1 MKKPAGI
8 GFALVCTAFTAACGP
23 AQLPTPDPRP
33 ILVYSGERITADPVR
48 MREIENWLVPE
59 LERIDLDP
67 DFLIRI
73 EEERRMSYPW
83 DTVVIIAD
91 TAEVSLASAAPDAQ
105 SPYMIYGYLKL
116 MESWGELPE
125 VLADSVSQ
133 TPYEVERAIVS
144 RVADVWLLG
153 RSVYDTHP
161 FGPLDELVFS
171 KESGYLEDFILA
183 TQGERFTEEAVAYR
197 AANPS
202 RAGEY
207 ADWFR
212 STFMAEGPQFIRRPG
227 DEPPDSVATAPAA
240 DAPAADAPDNP

>member
-1 MKKPAGI
+1 MKSPARVTP
-8 GFALVCTAFTAACGP
+8 ALVLSAFAASCGP

-33 ILVYSGERITADPVR
+33 ILVYSGERVSADAER
-48 MREIENWLVPE
+48 MGEVENWLVPE

-73 EEERRMSYPW
+73 EEQRQAWYPW
-83 DTVVIIAD
+83 DTLELIAD

-125 VLADSVSQ
+125 ILPEVAQQDA
-133 TPYEVERAIVS
+133 YGVERAIVS
-144 RVADVWLLG
+144 RVSDVWLLG

-171 KESGYLEDFILA
+171 KEAGYLEDFILA
-183 TQGERFTEEAVAYR
+183 TQGERFAEEAAAYR
-197 AANPS
+197 TANPG
-202 RAGEY
+202 RAAEY
-207 ADWFR
+207 AAWFR
-212 STFMAEGPQFIRRPG
+212 RTFAADGPQFSRPPG
-227 DEPPDSVATAPAA
+227 AEPDTVATAPSG
-240 DAPAADAPDNP
+240 DSPNNP